1 MKYKAD
7 GTPLVVLAGKEYGTG
22 SSRGWAAK
30 GTILLGVKA
39 VIAESFERIHRSNL
53 VGMGVLPLQFKDGE
67 NAKTLGFDGSETFD
81 IIGLQ
86 DGASKTATVTATKAD
101 GSKKSLEAH
110 VMLTTPKEGDSFRPR
125 GLPQARLRQMA
136 P

>member
-1 MKYKAD
+1 MFFF
-7 GTPLVVLAGKEYGTG
+7 LM
-22 SSRGWAAK
+22 
-30 GTILLGVKA
+30 ILRPPRSTRTDTLFPYTTLFRS

-81 IIGLQ
+81 ITGLQ

-101 GSKKSLEAH
+101 GSKKSIAAH
-110 VMLTTPKEGDSFRPR
+110 VMLLTPTEVAYFRQLGRASCRER
-125 GLPQARLRQMA
+125 GVQYV
-136 P
+136 

>member
-1 MKYKAD
+1 M
-7 GTPLVVLAGKEYGTG
+7 L
-22 SSRGWAAK
+22 SRSWAAK

-86 DGASKTATVTATKAD
+86 DGASKTAPVTATKAD
-101 GSKKSLEAH
+101 GRKKSFEAH
-110 VMLTTPKEGDSFRPR
+110 VMLLTPKEADSFP
-125 GLPQARLRQMA
+125 PPA
-136 P
+136 PTN